1 MRDFSRLL
9 ESLNKETNS
18 THLVNADVELF
29 FAFLLGTVM
38 YPNYAI
44 SNKTY
49 LTGSVFLLEMESD
62 LVMSGHFWCTESR
75 EAWMCCSIQQGIL
88 ESNALQLVE

>member
-9 ESLNKETNS
+9 ESLNRETNS

-49 LTGSVFLLEMESD
+49 LIRSVFVLEMESD
-62 LVMSGHFWCTESR
+62 LAMNGHFWCMENR
-75 EAWMCCSIQQGIL
+75 EVWMCCSIQRGIL
-88 ESNALQLVE
+88 YSNTL